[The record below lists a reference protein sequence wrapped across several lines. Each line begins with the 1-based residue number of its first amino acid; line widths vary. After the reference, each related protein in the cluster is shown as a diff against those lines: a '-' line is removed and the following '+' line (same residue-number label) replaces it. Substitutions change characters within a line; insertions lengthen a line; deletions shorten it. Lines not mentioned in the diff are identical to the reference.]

1 MTPENNAPVMRPTT
15 KMGNLSRQTDELSRS
30 AEFRLQTEP
39 DKEKAEIIPS
49 SSQDAGVS
57 EPLQIWCS
65 ASTSAALITRPVA
78 TRVAGNL
85 TIKGST
91 RSRC

>member
-1 MTPENNAPVMRPTT
+1 
-15 KMGNLSRQTDELSRS
+15 MGNLSRQTGELSRS

-39 DKEKAEIIPS
+39 DREKAEIIPS
-49 SSQDAGVS
+49 RTQAAGVS

-85 TIKGST
+85 TIKDST
-91 RSRC
+91 SCRC